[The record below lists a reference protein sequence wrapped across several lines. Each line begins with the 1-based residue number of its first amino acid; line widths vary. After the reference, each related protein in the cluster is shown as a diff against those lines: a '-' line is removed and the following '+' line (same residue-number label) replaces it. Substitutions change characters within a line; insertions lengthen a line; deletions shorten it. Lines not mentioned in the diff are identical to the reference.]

1 VASPEIALT
10 SSVRIAPDVIYRDL
24 EDEAVLLDLKT
35 GTYFGLDP
43 MGTRM
48 WHLLEENGSLQLVAQ
63 RITEQYDV
71 TADVCERDLREFV
84 ERLREKGLVE
94 LV

>member
-1 VASPEIALT
+1 VASPDISLSA
-10 SSVRIAPDVIYRDL
+10 SVRIAPDVIYRDL

-48 WHLLEENGSLQLVAQ
+48 WHLLEENSSLQLVAQ

-71 TADVCERDLREFV
+71 TPDVCERDLREFV
-84 ERLREKGLVE
+84 GRLREKGLIEV
-94 LV
+94 V